1 MAYSSNSKDTNK
13 RCPYLNKVLVTGAS
27 SGIGLETTRLF
38 AQNGFVVYAASR
50 HPLNVSSLGLDEAT
64 SKNIIPIE
72 MDVTQP
78 SSIDKASGLITD
90 LGIIVHCAGFGI
102 SGSAEKTPLER
113 ARAQM
118 ETNYFGVLNVNRAF
132 LPLLRKNPRS
142 LVLVTSSVAGVVPIP
157 YQSHYSSSKYALE
170 AYAQALRMEASP
182 FGVKVCLVE
191 PGDTKTGFTKARTSD
206 EPQDS
211 PYYGRCLI
219 AVEHMARDEQ
229 KGKPAKSVADV
240 FMKMA
245 YRKNPPVKCAVGLD
259 YKALALLAK
268 ILPSRTIVWLV
279 SRIYIGG

>member
-50 HPLNVSSLGLDEAT
+50 HPLDVSSLGLDEAT

-118 ETNYFGVLNVNRAF
+118 ETNYFGVLNVNRVF

-211 PYYGRCLI
+211 PYYGRCLS

-240 FMKMA
+240 FIKMA
-245 YRKNPPVKCAVGLD
+245 YRKNPPVKCSVGLD

>member
-1 MAYSSNSKDTNK
+1 MAYSSNTNGTDK
-13 RCPYLNKVLVTGAS
+13 RSPYLKKVLVTGAS

-38 AQNGFVVYAASR
+38 AKNGFAVYAASR
-50 HPLNVSSLGLDEAT
+50 HPLDVTSLDLDSTAHANV
-64 SKNIIPIE
+64 IPIE

-78 SSIDKASGLITD
+78 DSIDKARGLITD

-102 SGSAEKTPLER
+102 SGSAEETPLER
-113 ARAQM
+113 AKAQM

-157 YQSHYSSSKYALE
+157 FQSHYSSSKYALE
-170 AYAQALRMEASP
+170 AYAQALRMEAAP

-206 EPQDS
+206 EPEDS
-211 PYYGRCLI
+211 PYYDTCTK

-240 FMKMA
+240 FLKMA
-245 YRKNPPVKCAVGLD
+245 YRSNPPVKCAVGLD